1 MTLAAPCYFCFLGS
15 RYQLRQRWT
24 NCQMCK
30 SSNFLQQLIEQ
41 KTNHMKKSKTHF
53 LDHASEDI
61 KSLELNDPVSLDDLD
76 PLALELF
83 FSFDPLFPAKKAA
96 RLFKRTTTIN
106 VLMRRWVVWKFQA
119 SFEICWTCVAQ
130 YIYIHVELNSGSC
143 QGNNGILKLAGTVWR
158 QQKSQKICLSWGL
171 WNVFG

>member
-1 MTLAAPCYFCFLGS
+1 
-15 RYQLRQRWT
+15 
-24 NCQMCK
+24 MCK

-83 FSFDPLFPAKKAA
+83 FSFDPLLSCKK
-96 RLFKRTTTIN
+96 
-106 VLMRRWVVWKFQA
+106 
-119 SFEICWTCVAQ
+119 S
-130 YIYIHVELNSGSC
+130 S
-143 QGNNGILKLAGTVWR
+143 
-158 QQKSQKICLSWGL
+158 
-171 WNVFG
+171 